1 MNDNPHNNNKKT
13 NKGKESYPPEL
24 LSKALFSLT
33 MRQDPSTKTIGIPLD
48 VLAKK
53 TDGESLLKAIKIL
66 DANLKERGFELI
78 TYKYKGKEYLAS
90 RLKNPSFSLLTEKDY
105 NVLALIIYFIE
116 TQKSKRNNDKETND
130 LKNKKEEKKET
141 KFEASVKRLDLEEF
155 CQKTDIEVKNYLR
168 ERLPVLETMGYIVRT
183 NTRPITY
190 SYGPRI
196 LLEIPEKTRVTI
208 VEAIKNQLLMA

>member
-1 MNDNPHNNNKKT
+1 MNSNHHNKK
-13 NKGKESYPPEL
+13 NKNSKESYPPEL

-33 MRQDPSTKTIGIPLD
+33 MRQDPVTKTIGIPLE

-66 DANLKERGFELI
+66 DSNLKERGFELI
-78 TYKYKGKEYLAS
+78 TYKYGGKEYLAS

-105 NVLALIIYFIE
+105 NVLALFIYFIE
-116 TQKSKRNNDKETND
+116 TQKSNKNKNKGAKN
-130 LKNKKEEKKET
+130 KNKKEEKKRE
-141 KFEASVKRLDLEEF
+141 KFEAKVKRLDLEEF
-155 CQKTDIEVKNYLR
+155 CQKTDIEVKNYLK
-168 ERLPVLETMGYIVRT
+168 ERLPVLETMGYIVKT

-196 LLEIPEKTRVTI
+196 LLEIPEKTRITI
-208 VEAIKNQLLMA
+208 AEAIKNQLLMA